1 MGDRDPKAA
10 DQLYTIEFN
19 HGGVRWCF
27 EIYAHDDD
35 DARQRLAS
43 IRANAR
49 VGGALVASVPVRS
62 WMPLWLAALWA
73 APTLALWSVWRW
85 LTGRKIGRR

>member
-35 DARQRLAS
+35 DIALP
-43 IRANAR
+43 IDRADPAIMR
-49 VGGALVASVPVRS
+49 TAASVS
-62 WMPLWLAALWA
+62 
-73 APTLALWSVWRW
+73 
-85 LTGRKIGRR
+85 